1 MSVWRQFSRGVR
13 SLVNRPATDR
23 DIADEVE
30 QYLDDAAAAF
40 EASGLSAEE
49 ARRAARRQLGSVTAV
64 REQVRAHGWENVIE
78 TTIADIRHAARRV
91 RRYPVQAIVAALTL
105 ALGIG
110 ASTAIFSAVN
120 PVLFQPLPY
129 PDAGRLMLIWDAQG
143 GSRLDVTF
151 GTYRELLARS
161 RSFESMTVMRPVQPT
176 LTGVTEPERLDGQY
190 VSADFF
196 RVLDVRPALGR
207 DFEAA
212 DDQVFQPNGPFV
224 AIVSDTLWRRRFS
237 ADPALV
243 GRQILLNDVPVTVVG
258 IMPAGFEN
266 VLSPTAEIWSTLKYD
281 TALPLNG
288 REWGHHLRLVG
299 RVRAGL
305 DPETA
310 RQELDAIA
318 RTTMAE
324 YPRPQWAAL
333 QDGFIANPLQDELTR
348 SVRPAL
354 IAVAGAV
361 ILLLTIA
368 CVNVTNLLLAQGAAR
383 RDELLIRTSLGA
395 SRSRIIRQLLS
406 ETVLLA
412 TIGGALGV
420 VFAHMTVDALL
431 ALTPPELPRAN
442 TIGVDTQVLV
452 FAAGLTILIG
462 LLVGLLPARHGFSAS
477 VPGGAPQHSMRIA
490 SGHQLTRRSLV
501 VVQVALALMLLVAA
515 GLLLRSL
522 QHLFAM
528 PPGFNPNQLLTLQ
541 VQTAGQRFRDAG
553 TTHHF
558 FDQALE
564 AVLQVPGVTA
574 VGFTSQLPLTG
585 DQDEWGVHLETVP
598 RAAADETHDT
608 YRYAISPGY
617 FEAMGIP
624 LRAGRALDEHDVA
637 GAPLAAVINESM
649 AKRRLPGLDP
659 IGQRLHIG
667 PNSGP
672 WFTVVGVVSDVT
684 QTSLAVTRS
693 DAVYI
698 TAEQWG
704 RFVDNARWLVIRT
717 QHDAAALTPA
727 VRRAI
732 AAVDKDQPIIRV
744 ATMDERVKT
753 SAADRRFALLLFE
766 AFGITALSL
775 AAIGTYSL
783 LAGSVTERTRELG
796 IRAALG
802 ASRLNILVLVLRQGM
817 TLTGLG
823 IAIGVVGAGIAS
835 RALVTLL
842 FGITTLDAITY
853 VGVAALL
860 TGVSLLAC
868 AMPAWRAARVRPSV
882 ALRFE

>member
-243 GRQILLNDVPVTVVG
+243 GRQILLNDVPVTVIG

-299 RVRAGL
+299 RVRADL

-564 AVLQVPGVTA
+564 AVLRVPGVTA

>member
-1 MSVWRQFSRGVR
+1 MSVWRQLSRGVR
-13 SLVNRPATDR
+13 SLVHRSAADR

-30 QYLDDAAAAF
+30 QYIDDAAAAF
-40 EASGLSAEE
+40 EASGLSPEE

-64 REQVRAHGWENVIE
+64 HEQVRAYGWENVVE
-78 TTIADIRHAARRV
+78 TTIADIRHAIRRV
-91 RRYPVQAIVAALTL
+91 RRYPSQAMVAALTL

-120 PVLFQPLPY
+120 PVLFRPLPY
-129 PDAGRLMLIWDAQG
+129 PDPGRLMLVWDAQG

-151 GTYRELLARS
+151 GTFRELVARN
-161 RSFESMTVMRPVQPT
+161 RSFESMAVMRPVQPT
-176 LTGVTEPERLDGQY
+176 LTGVTEPERLDGQF

-196 RVLDVRPALGR
+196 RVLGVRPALGR

-212 DDQVFQPNGPFV
+212 DDEAFTPNGPFV

-237 ADPALV
+237 ADPTLV
-243 GRQILLNDVPVTVVG
+243 GRQILLNDVAVTVIG
-258 IMPAGFEN
+258 ILPAGFEN
-266 VLSPTAEIWSTLKYD
+266 VLSPAADIWSTLKYD

-299 RVRAGL
+299 RVRRDF
-305 DPETA
+305 DPATA
-310 RQELDAIA
+310 KQELDAIA
-318 RTTMAE
+318 RTQLAE

-333 QDGFIANPLQDELTR
+333 RDGFIANPLQDELTR

-354 IAVAGAV
+354 LAVAGAV

-383 RDELLIRTSLGA
+383 RDELLVRTSLGA
-395 SRSRIIRQLLS
+395 SRSRIIRQLLA
-406 ETVLLA
+406 ETLLVA
-412 TIGGALGV
+412 SIGGALGIV
-420 VFAHMTVDALL
+420 LANSTVDALL
-431 ALTPPELPRAN
+431 ALTPPELPR
-442 TIGVDTQVLV
+442 IGAITVDTQVLA
-452 FAAGLTILIG
+452 FAAGLTMLIG
-462 LLVGLLPARHGFSAS
+462 LLVGLLPARHGFNAS
-477 VPGGAPQHSMRIA
+477 VPGSAQQHSMRIV

-501 VVQVALALMLLVAA
+501 VVQVALALVLLVAA

-541 VQTAGQRFRDAG
+541 VQTAGQRFRDAD
-553 TTHHF
+553 TTHRF
-558 FDQALE
+558 FNQALE
-564 AVLQVPGVTA
+564 AVLQVPDVTA

-585 DQDEWGVHLETVP
+585 DADEWGVHLETVP

-624 LRAGRALDEHDVA
+624 LRAGRTLDAHDVA

-704 RFVDNARWLVIRT
+704 RFVDNARWLVVRT
-717 QHDAAALTPA
+717 NQDAAALAPA
-727 VRRAI
+727 IRRAI

-766 AFGITALSL
+766 AFGITALIL

-783 LAGSVTERTRELG
+783 LSGSVTERTRELG

-802 ASRLNILVLVLRQGM
+802 ASRLSILVLVLRQGM

-842 FGITTLDAITY
+842 FGITPLDAITY
-853 VGVAALL
+853 VGVMALL
-860 TGVSLLAC
+860 AGVSMIAC